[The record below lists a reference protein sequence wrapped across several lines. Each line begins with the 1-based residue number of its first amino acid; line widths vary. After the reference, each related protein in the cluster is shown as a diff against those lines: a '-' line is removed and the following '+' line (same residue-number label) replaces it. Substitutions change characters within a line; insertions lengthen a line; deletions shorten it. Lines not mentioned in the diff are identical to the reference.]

1 MSPVSASFIIQHI
14 TYQIFLLLLAL
25 RPCCQPSVSEK
36 KAQSS
41 FYLASAAVHSSVF
54 LSPPL
59 ALFLCFSPTERGRCL
74 KNLQFFS
81 FLLRFFCLLFLSN
94 ENTAWSCTKAA
105 VLETHKDYTESERH
119 DRITSLPL
127 YSSKTVYI
135 VLHCVTSLDCGVCEI
150 KSQNIDCLN
159 FNIFILF
166 I

>member
-36 KAQSS
+36 KGTK
-41 FYLASAAVHSSVF
+41 LV
-54 LSPPL
+54 LSRL
-59 ALFLCFSPTERGRCL
+59 SCRSQLCFPLSATCSLSVLSPTERGRCL
-74 KNLQFFS
+74 KNFQFFS

-119 DRITSLPL
+119 DRITSFPL

-135 VLHCVTSLDCGVCEI
+135 VSHCVAMRHSIVVYV
-150 KSQNIDCLN
+150 K
-159 FNIFILF
+159 
-166 I
+166 

>member
-1 MSPVSASFIIQHI
+1 MSPVLASFIIQHI

-81 FLLRFFCLLFLSN
+81 FLLRFFAFFSSRMKTLHEAVQKQLC
-94 ENTAWSCTKAA
+94 WRHTKTTLRASD
-105 VLETHKDYTESERH
+105 TTESHRSH
-119 DRITSLPL
+119 YTQAKLS
-127 YSSKTVYI
+127 T
-135 VLHCVTSLDCGVCEI
+135 
-150 KSQNIDCLN
+150 
-159 FNIFILF
+159 
-166 I
+166 